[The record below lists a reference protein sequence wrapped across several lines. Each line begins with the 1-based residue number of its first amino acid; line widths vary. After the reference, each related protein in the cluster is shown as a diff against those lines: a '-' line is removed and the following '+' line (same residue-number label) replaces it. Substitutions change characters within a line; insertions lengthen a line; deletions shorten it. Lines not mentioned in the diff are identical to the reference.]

1 MTKAIG
7 VSLFALLIASL
18 AQAES
23 IGAVFYI
30 PLENHNW
37 TQPASVT
44 SPHPIYRNPAAPFI
58 NSLVTPGN
66 ANAANVS
73 YASKYLNVVNVP
85 CNQQL
90 DWIHPSEPNYVWM
103 EAGLAKLTIPL
114 NRRDDPPFPNNIVT
128 APHLSQ
134 LLQEKGLAWRSY
146 QEDIDLAKDPTGQVA
161 DKALPPS
168 EWTVPLISFSGASPA
183 YSNRYNASHQYNYQP
198 KHNPPLFFED
208 TNGGTD
214 AARNNRWLRI
224 TPAAATG
231 VRPYE

>member
-58 NSLVTPGN
+58 NSLVTPGS

-85 CNQQL
+85 VQSAARLVSPVRAQL
-90 DWIHPSEPNYVWM
+90 CLDGGWTR
-103 EAGLAKLTIPL
+103 EAH
-114 NRRDDPPFPNNIVT
+114 DPP
-128 APHLSQ
+128 
-134 LLQEKGLAWRSY
+134 
-146 QEDIDLAKDPTGQVA
+146 
-161 DKALPPS
+161 
-168 EWTVPLISFSGASPA
+168 
-183 YSNRYNASHQYNYQP
+183 
-198 KHNPPLFFED
+198 
-208 TNGGTD
+208 
-214 AARNNRWLRI
+214 
-224 TPAAATG
+224 
-231 VRPYE
+231 

>member
-7 VSLFALLIASL
+7 VSLLALLVASL

-30 PLENHNW
+30 PIENHNW
-37 TQPASVT
+37 TQPASLT

-90 DWIHPSEPNYVWM
+90 DWVHPSEPNYVWM
-103 EAGLAKLTIPL
+103 EAGLAKLTVPL
-114 NRRDDPPFPNNIVT
+114 NAETIRPSRTISSRRLILANYCKRRVWHGGRIRRTSTSPKTQWVRSRTKLFPS
-128 APHLSQ
+128 AS
-134 LLQEKGLAWRSY
+134 
-146 QEDIDLAKDPTGQVA
+146 GQC
-161 DKALPPS
+161 
-168 EWTVPLISFSGASPA
+168 
-183 YSNRYNASHQYNYQP
+183 R
-198 KHNPPLFFED
+198 
-208 TNGGTD
+208 
-214 AARNNRWLRI
+214 
-224 TPAAATG
+224 
-231 VRPYE
+231 

>member
-7 VSLFALLIASL
+7 VSLLALLVASL

-37 TQPASVT
+37 TQPASLT

-85 CNQQL
+85 CNQ
-90 DWIHPSEPNYVWM
+90 
-103 EAGLAKLTIPL
+103 
-114 NRRDDPPFPNNIVT
+114 
-128 APHLSQ
+128 
-134 LLQEKGLAWRSY
+134 
-146 QEDIDLAKDPTGQVA
+146 
-161 DKALPPS
+161 
-168 EWTVPLISFSGASPA
+168 
-183 YSNRYNASHQYNYQP
+183 
-198 KHNPPLFFED
+198 
-208 TNGGTD
+208 
-214 AARNNRWLRI
+214 
-224 TPAAATG
+224 
-231 VRPYE
+231 